1 MANNDLQANAETIGR
16 KENRQR
22 LARATIEYF
31 ESRSPSEIAED
42 QSFTESLSQ
51 ASDKVNFDEGT
62 EDRPAK

>member
-31 ESRSPSEIAED
+31 ESLSPSEIAED

-51 ASDKVNFDEGT
+51 ASDKVNFDEDT
-62 EDRPAK
+62 EQEPAK